1 MKLATLRDGSRD
13 GSLAVVSSDL
23 GRAVAVPQI
32 AKTLQAALDAWQSV
46 EPELKRVAAAL
57 DKGEAAGAIA
67 FTAEAALAPL
77 PRAYQWIDASAYVT
91 HVELVRKAR
100 GASMPE
106 TFWTDP
112 LFYQGAG
119 DSNLAPTDP
128 IGLRDPAWGCDFE
141 GEVAVITDDVPIGTT
156 EAEAGR
162 HIKLILLVNDVTL
175 RNLVPPELAK
185 GFGFFQ
191 SKPQTAFS
199 PVAVTPDQL
208 GDAWDGDRIHLP
220 LIVHRGDKEFG
231 HPNAGKDMV
240 FGFRRLIEHA
250 ARTRPL
256 VAGTILGAGTVSNVD
271 RSVGSAC
278 IAEQRAL
285 EMIEAGEPRTPFLKA
300 GERVSIEMRD
310 RAGASI
316 FGRIEQVVTAI

>member
-141 GEVAVITDDVPIGTT
+141 GEVAVITGDVPIGTT

>member
-57 DKGEAAGAIA
+57 DKGEAAGAVG

-220 LIVHRGDKEFG
+220 LIVHRGDTEFG